1 MFRRIAVHLDHGADC
16 QRRID
21 FCLRVAKAHD
31 AHLTGIYASYVA
43 PGYFYDE
50 AGLWVRSMDKAVQI
64 NEKAR
69 SALQK
74 SFSQSAQDAG
84 VAASW
89 RQGEAGTPAECAA
102 RHARCSDMLV
112 VGQANPQDPEAA
124 TGNDFVEQVL
134 LSTGRP
140 VMVLPLAG
148 TFNTV
153 GTRVVYCWDRG
164 REAARALADAAPLL
178 RHAAALQVL
187 TLDEGADTRGDR
199 EIPFE
204 DLAAYCSCHGFP
216 QPEHEDR
223 DTRDIDIGNAILTSA
238 ADFNADLIVMGAY
251 GHSRMRELVM
261 GGATRS
267 LLKAMTAPVL
277 FSH

>member
-74 SFSQSAQDAG
+74 SFSQAAEDAG

-134 LSTGRP
+134 LSAGRP
-140 VMVLPLAG
+140 VK
-148 TFNTV
+148 T
-153 GTRVVYCWDRG
+153 
-164 REAARALADAAPLL
+164 PLL
-178 RHAAALQVL
+178 HVMASARPARLGCARSRASRCPPGSPCAASWAASVML
-187 TLDEGADTRGDR
+187 TAMQ
-199 EIPFE
+199 
-204 DLAAYCSCHGFP
+204 A
-216 QPEHEDR
+216 
-223 DTRDIDIGNAILTSA
+223 
-238 ADFNADLIVMGAY
+238 
-251 GHSRMRELVM
+251 
-261 GGATRS
+261 RS
-267 LLKAMTAPVL
+267 PSLGKT
-277 FSH
+277 